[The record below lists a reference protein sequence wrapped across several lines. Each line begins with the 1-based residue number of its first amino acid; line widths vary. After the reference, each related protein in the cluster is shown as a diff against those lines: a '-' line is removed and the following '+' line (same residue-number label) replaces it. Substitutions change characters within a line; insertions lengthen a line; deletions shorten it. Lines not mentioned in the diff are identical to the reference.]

1 MIKCY
6 ANANAN
12 LATFV
17 SKINVESM
25 TDCYCI
31 SQNKLTW
38 ESTLLLPVWSLE
50 FLLSNAV
57 ISPRLLRLL
66 LWDFPTSDLLLLLE
80 GSTGNVVDW
89 LDEWGLD
96 LLGCC
101 LLVRRGGE
109 SSWSDFLSPEKYREC
124 SPLVGGSWGGSII
137 LLFQIKRIIFRQG
150 SIFLY
155 THRHIGAAQYKN
167 KHYCPADLTT
177 AHLVCFS
184 ED

>member
-6 ANANAN
+6 ANANAI

-17 SKINVESM
+17 SKINAESM

-89 LDEWGLD
+89 LDEWGLG

-124 SPLVGGSWGGSII
+124 SPLVRKIRFLSKNACVR
-137 LLFQIKRIIFRQG
+137 LFFAHIFFM
-150 SIFLY
+150 SNFLFY
-155 THRHIGAAQYKN
+155 QKVAAEVAVLS
-167 KHYCPADLTT
+167 YC
-177 AHLVCFS
+177 S
-184 ED
+184 R